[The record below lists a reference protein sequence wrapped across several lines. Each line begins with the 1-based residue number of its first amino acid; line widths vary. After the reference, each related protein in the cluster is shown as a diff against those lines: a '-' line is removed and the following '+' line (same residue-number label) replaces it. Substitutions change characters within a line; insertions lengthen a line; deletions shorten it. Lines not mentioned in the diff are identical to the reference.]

1 MYGIFQ
7 PQFFVWFTMKINLK
21 FIGKIYNFHPFSW
34 SWIAHGD
41 VIHYKDHLD
50 DWKETS
56 RDDVSGVEWSDILLD
71 SNHSLEKKTCVI
83 RVDIIWSNYRDVT
96 RIPRPKRENL
106 IGEKS
111 RMVKY
116 NNLAFG
122 QFKTGC
128 SMGFTPCFKQS
139 FKLFPKT
146 NKAIEAQSTM
156 KQTDRP
162 LDLLMYTPQ
171 IDTQCPVSSVDCQLS
186 FYRRIRGQSLT

>member
-1 MYGIFQ
+1 MMMF
-7 PQFFVWFTMKINLK
+7 P
-21 FIGKIYNFHPFSW
+21 
-34 SWIAHGD
+34 
-41 VIHYKDHLD
+41 
-50 DWKETS
+50 
-56 RDDVSGVEWSDILLD
+56 EWSGLIFFSTLIILW
-71 SNHSLEKKTCVI
+71 KKNVCHKSGYHLI
-83 RVDIIWSNYRDVT
+83 KYRDVT

-186 FYRRIRGQSLT
+186 LQKNPWAKFDIINVFGAWGQLMSSETIS